1 MNSYFYKICD
11 FDGLT
16 NRELYEVFRLRSE
29 VFVVEQNCPY
39 LDLDR
44 RDFEATHVLQFA
56 SAASGAPLVGYT
68 RLFGGSVYFD
78 GFSSIGRVVTSPSV
92 RGTGAGKALMQ
103 KSIDLTFNM
112 FPDVDIKIGAQ
123 SYLLRF
129 YSELGFVSTEEEFL
143 EDDIPHTYMIFPSKI
158 GGDTGGYA
166 F

>member
-1 MNSYFYKICD
+1 MNPYFYKICS
-11 FDGLT
+11 FDALT
-16 NRELYEVFRLRSE
+16 NRTLYEVFRLRSE

-56 SAASGAPLVGYT
+56 SPAFDAPLLGYT
-68 RLFGGSVYFD
+68 RLFGGGVYFD

-103 KSIDLTFNM
+103 KSIDLTFEM
-112 FPDVDIKIGAQ
+112 FPDFGIKIGAQ

-129 YSELGFVSTEEEFL
+129 YSELGFVSTGISFL
-143 EDDIPHTYMIFPSKI
+143 EDDIPHTYMIFPSKNACY
-158 GGDTGGYA
+158 TGG
-166 F
+166 